1 MVDSERTLD
10 TATSFVLRLSQSE
23 PQAWEDFAVHYS
35 RMMRKWMKPWKIP
48 ADDID
53 DILQDTYLRVLG
65 NVQSFRHQGPGT
77 FRTWLKRLSRSCW
90 LKVVEQ
96 SAFRQNILLDV
107 EATLSEETMLS
118 IDREIDILIEREFLH
133 CAVERTRRRVSKLIW
148 EAYRITALDGKAGEE
163 AASQLGVSLDVIY
176 KSKSRFMERLKEELY
191 ELESRGTHVSS
202 Q

>member
-1 MVDSERTLD
+1 MVDPERSLD

-35 RMMRKWMKPWKIP
+35 RMMRTWMKPWKIP
-48 ADDID
+48 ADDVE
-53 DILQDTYLRVLG
+53 DILQDTYLRVLAG
-65 NVQSFRHQGPGT
+65 VQKFRHQGPGT

-96 SAFRQNILLDV
+96 SAFRQNISLDV

-118 IDREIDILIEREFLH
+118 IDREIDALIEREYMQYVLD
-133 CAVERTRRRVSKLIW
+133 RTRRRVSKQIW
-148 EAYRITALDGKAGEE
+148 EAYRLTALDGKVGEE
-163 AASQLGVSLDVIY
+163 AASQLGVSLEVIY
-176 KSKSRFMERLKEELY
+176 KSKSRFIERLREELR
-191 ELESRGTHVSS
+191 ELESRGSHVSP